1 MRKAFVSL
9 PFLLAVISAHAHP
22 LEGLVSR
29 AEVAGPRGTFVTE
42 MVSLAD
48 GTARLVQT
56 YPADDPRRRAPVELL
71 TLPGNR
77 AFQRNEKGEFEPA
90 AAGTVSFVLGHDAAR
105 IALARGPRPAS
116 ISLPA
121 PAEMGGGTVT
131 ITLDDY
137 RRVIGFDLPYS
148 ATFVHSAAPADRY
161 VYRYGELLPF
171 RIAPGSPAPEVNSDS
186 ASTAFERLGDLAD
199 IARAH
204 ERVMSAHRASD
215 AALLTADAGAR
226 STVSGRGRLSE
237 TTRDEQLARMKEYLG
252 QIRFSRYDD
261 IAVPVIALSR
271 DGTLA
276 WLACEMQAAGHR
288 DAGGKNEPIAYGFSW
303 VEHYARDPD
312 SKDRRWIS
320 IGNASSQRP

>member
-9 PFLLAVISAHAHP
+9 PFLLAVISAHAQP

-29 AEVAGPRGTFVTE
+29 AEVMGPRGTFVTE

-77 AFQRNEKGEFEPA
+77 AFQRDENGGFEPA
-90 AAGTVSFVLGHDAAR
+90 AAGTAAFVLGHDAAR
-105 IALARGPRPAS
+105 LALAQGTRPAS

-137 RRVIGFDLPYS
+137 RRVIGFDLPFS

-161 VYRYGELLPF
+161 VYRYTELLPF
-171 RIAPGSPAPEVNSDS
+171 RIAPGSPAPENNGDR
-186 ASTAFERLGDLAD
+186 ASTPFERLGDFAE

-204 ERVMSAHRASD
+204 ERVMAAHRVSD
-215 AALLTADAGAR
+215 AALLTADAAGR

-237 TTRDEQLARMKEYLG
+237 VTRDEQLARLKDYLG
-252 QIRFSRYDD
+252 AIRFSRYEDT
-261 IAVPVIALSR
+261 AVPVIAVSH

-276 WLACEMQAAGHR
+276 WLACEMQAEGHH
-288 DAGGKNEPIAYGFSW
+288 DPGGKNEPIAYGFSW
-303 VEHYARDPD
+303 IEHYARDPD